1 MLRRM
6 LSSKVARRVM
16 VGGITAGVA
25 TALVGLSPAQGMTS
39 GRAAAE
45 PSMGGASA
53 STSAATP
60 AATARSARDSNT
72 RCTQPSG
79 GAADTWVFRGHAFQA
94 MTNQIPRNVTMSI
107 YSVADGVTTPD
118 APDVNIGQR
127 TPRMEGIGVLDSKR
141 IIAGSRYNTDNF
153 FNGATFGCHTLAPFM
168 VGQGPLDNP
177 AVPSWNYDGEA
188 QTRANSAGATPRWWG
203 VARET
208 YREGPQGWFT
218 WTCRGPI
225 PNSTRVWRLISSG
238 NGFDASTTSQIGGA
252 APACRDTNMRD
263 FTLTT
268 RYAIS
273 NYGNLQGRAASGYP
287 RTCSVSDN
295 PLVDCWQEVYPIS
308 WARAW
313 AFQYHVYAAAMRAEL
328 RSDARI
334 RVPAEY
340 DEDGIGFTRHLSWR
354 IVGADIT
361 GAWPRFTGA
370 NPNRVLHDFDRI
382 RKPLARQDFSEVS
395 PFTVPGGVNAG
406 AFTVAGYGRP
416 TGRSTMRFTLVADT
430 DGTWTWP
437 VNEQGRELP
446 RPTVNMALSYLVN
459 NWDNGSMCSSS
470 MGSSDAFFANAQH
483 FRGRHCLTG
492 SVPTL
497 WPVPDDENQRAAKQ
511 ISEFTTDSDGHRVR
525 TRPDTDM
532 QSTVVRSC
540 WNESQLR
547 VQDLSPDTAPV
558 VGADYTWEVRLTGLI
573 DSFGSCG

>member
-1 MLRRM
+1 MLRTK
-6 LSSKVARRVM
+6 LSSRSGRHVMIGGAVAVVLSVA
-16 VGGITAGVA
+16 VGFA
-25 TALVGLSPAQGMTS
+25 PAQGATS
-39 GRAAAE
+39 VRSAAPSASGSAFAAA
-45 PSMGGASA
+45 
-53 STSAATP
+53 P
-60 AATARSARDSNT
+60 AATARSARDSHT
-72 RCTQPSG
+72 RCSQPSG

-94 MTNQIPRNVTMSI
+94 MTNQIPRNVTMST
-107 YSVADGVTTPD
+107 YSVAKGITTPT
-118 APDVNIGQR
+118 APAVNVGQR

-153 FNGATFGCHTLAPFM
+153 FNGATFGCHTLAPFI
-168 VGQGPLDNP
+168 VGQGPLDDQT
-177 AVPSWNYDGEA
+177 VPSWNYDGEV
-188 QTRANSAGATPRWWG
+188 QTRANSGGATPRWWG

-218 WTCRGPI
+218 WTCRGPASAG
-225 PNSTRVWRLISSG
+225 PRAWQLISSG
-238 NGFDASTTSQIGGA
+238 NGFQDSRTSQAGGI
-252 APACRDTNMRD
+252 APACRDDNMRD

-273 NYGNLQGRAASGYP
+273 NYGNLQSRSSSGYP
-287 RTCSVSDN
+287 RTCSVDDN
-295 PLVDCWQEVYPIS
+295 PLVGCWQEVYPTS

-361 GAWPRFTGA
+361 GAWPRFTDDS
-370 NPNRVLHDFDRI
+370 RVRHNFAEVRT
-382 RKPLARQDFSEVS
+382 PLARQDFAKVS
-395 PFTVPGGVNAG
+395 PFTIPGGVNART
-406 AFTVAGYGRP
+406 FTLAGYGRP
-416 TGRSTMRFTLVADT
+416 EGRSTMRFTLVADT
-430 DGTWTWP
+430 DGTWAWP
-437 VNEQGRELP
+437 LNEQGRELP
-446 RPTVNMALSYLVN
+446 RPTVNMTLSYLVN

-470 MGSSDAFFANAQH
+470 MGSSDSFFANAQH

-511 ISEFTTDSDGHRVR
+511 IAEFITDSDGNRVR
-525 TRPDTDM
+525 NRPDTDM

-573 DSFGSCG
+573 DSFGPCG